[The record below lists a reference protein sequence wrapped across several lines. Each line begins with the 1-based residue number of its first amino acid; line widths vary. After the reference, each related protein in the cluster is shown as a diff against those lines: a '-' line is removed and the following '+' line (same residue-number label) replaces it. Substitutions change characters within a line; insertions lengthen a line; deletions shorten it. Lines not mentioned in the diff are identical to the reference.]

1 MAHRAGE
8 EGKTMD
14 RARFEYL
21 LDAYGADFRRWPPD
35 ERAEAERFVRENAE
49 ALAPLLEAAHV
60 LDATLDLAGMV
71 QAPSASLSDRIL
83 AAAPRARSTPQR
95 TNFAPAGWA
104 LAACTLLG
112 VLIGYGGGALAAT
125 SADQDDYFTAAF
137 EAPPA
142 VTDAGD
148 QE

>member
-1 MAHRAGE
+1 
-8 EGKTMD
+8 MD

-21 LDAYGADFRRWPPD
+21 LDAYGADFRRWPLD
-35 ERAEAERFVRENAE
+35 ERASAEAFARENAE
-49 ALAPLLEAAHV
+49 ALSALLNAAHA
-60 LDATLDLAGMV
+60 LDAKLNLAGV
-71 QAPSASLSDRIL
+71 AQAPSAGLSDRIL
-83 AAAPRARSTPQR
+83 AAAPRARVMPKR

-112 VLIGYGGGALAAT
+112 VLIGYGGGALAAP

-148 QE
+148 QDE